1 MSSGQE
7 NDAMSGR
14 AGGVESVSI
23 GRRLAHARE
32 ARKLTIQK
40 VADSLHLDVRM
51 VEALERDD
59 RAALPSPIFVKGYL
73 RGYAGLVGLPAEEL
87 VSEYTALA
95 GEPPPLTVVSIKQ
108 KVPFFQ
114 LPSARLLRKIIL
126 LLLAA
131 ILVWLAY
138 PFVEQLIV
146 SRGLPEGEPL
156 PGRLELPPV
165 NNDTGS
171 AASLETE

>member
-1 MSSGQE
+1 MSTGQE
-7 NDAMSGR
+7 IDAGSARPGSG
-14 AGGVESVSI
+14 EPVSI

-32 ARKLTIQK
+32 ARKLSVAK
-40 VADSLHLDVRM
+40 VADSLHLDVRV

-59 RAALPSPIFVKGYL
+59 RVALPSPIFVKGYL
-73 RGYAGLVGLPAEEL
+73 RGYAALVGLPADEL

-95 GEPPPLTVVSIKQ
+95 GEPPPLTVVRIKQ

-114 LPSARLLRKIIL
+114 LPSTRMLRKVIL

-131 ILVWLAY
+131 ILIWLAY
-138 PFVEQLIV
+138 PFVDQLIV
-146 SRGLPEGEPL
+146 SRGLPEGEPQ

-165 NNDTGS
+165 NTDTGS
-171 AASLETE
+171 AASIESE

>member
-1 MSSGQE
+1 MSVGQE
-7 NDAMSGR
+7 NDTVSGHSGS
-14 AGGVESVSI
+14 AETATI

-40 VADSLHLDVRM
+40 VAESLHLDVRM

-59 RAALPSPIFVKGYL
+59 REALPSPIFVKGYL
-73 RGYAGLVGLPAEEL
+73 RGYASLVGLPAEEL

-114 LPSARLLRKIIL
+114 LPSTRMLRKVIL

-138 PFVEQLIV
+138 PFVDQLV
-146 SRGLPEGEPL
+146 ARRGVAEDEPQ

-165 NNDTGS
+165 DSEAGT
-171 AASLETE
+171 AARPETE

>member
-1 MSSGQE
+1 MSTGQE
-7 NDAMSGR
+7 NDTVSGR
-14 AGGVESVSI
+14 PDSGEKASI
-23 GRRLAHARE
+23 GRRLANARE
-32 ARKLTIQK
+32 ARKFTIEK

-59 RAALPSPIFVKGYL
+59 RAVLPSPIFVKGYL
-73 RGYAGLVGLPAEEL
+73 RGYASLVGLPAEEL

-95 GEPPPLTVVSIKQ
+95 GDPPPLTVVSIKQ

-114 LPSARLLRKIIL
+114 LPSTRLLRKIIL

-131 ILVWLAY
+131 ILIWLAY
-138 PFVEQLIV
+138 PFVDQLIAR
-146 SRGLPEGEPL
+146 RGMPEDEPQ

-165 NNDTGS
+165 GTDAGS
-171 AASLETE
+171 AARIETE

>member
-1 MSSGQE
+1 MSAGQE
-7 NDAMSGR
+7 NDTVSGR
-14 AGGVESVSI
+14 SESGEKASI
-23 GRRLAHARE
+23 GQRLAIARE
-32 ARKLTIQK
+32 ARKLTTQK
-40 VADSLHLDVRM
+40 VADNLHLDVRM

-59 RAALPSPIFVKGYL
+59 HAALPSPIFVKGYL

-114 LPSARLLRKIIL
+114 LPSTRMLRKIIL

-138 PFVEQLIV
+138 PFIDQLV
-146 SRGLPEGEPL
+146 VNRGVLLDEPQ

-165 NNDTGS
+165 ETGADS
-171 AASLETE
+171 AARIETK

>member
-1 MSSGQE
+1 
-7 NDAMSGR
+7 MSGR
-14 AGGVESVSI
+14 PHSGETASI

-32 ARKLTIQK
+32 ARKLTIEK

-51 VEALERDD
+51 VAALERDD
-59 RAALPSPIFVKGYL
+59 QAALPSAIFVKGYL

-114 LPSARLLRKIIL
+114 LPSTRMLRKIIL

-138 PFVEQLIV
+138 PFVEQLLDR
-146 SRGLPEGEPL
+146 RGVQEEESQ

-165 NNDTGS
+165 DSEAGS
-171 AASLETE
+171 APGFETE

>member
-1 MSSGQE
+1 MSEGQE
-7 NDAMSGR
+7 NDAVSGR
-14 AGGVESVSI
+14 PRTGETASI

-32 ARKLTIQK
+32 ARKLSIEK

-51 VEALERDD
+51 VAALERDD
-59 RAALPSPIFVKGYL
+59 QAALPSPIFVKGYL
-73 RGYAGLVGLPAEEL
+73 RGYARLVGLPAEEL
-87 VSEYTALA
+87 VSEYTTLA

-114 LPSARLLRKIIL
+114 LPSARILRKIIL

-138 PFVEQLIV
+138 PFVDQLLV
-146 SRGLPEGEPL
+146 RRGMPEEEPQ

-165 NNDTGS
+165 DSEAGS
-171 AASLETE
+171 AATFDTE

>member
-1 MSSGQE
+1 MSVGQE
-7 NDAMSGR
+7 NDPGSGR
-14 AGGVESVSI
+14 PGSGDSASI
-23 GRRLAHARE
+23 GLRLAHARE
-32 ARKLTIQK
+32 ARKLTIER
-40 VADSLHLDVRM
+40 VADSLHLDVRI

-59 RAALPSPIFVKGYL
+59 RDVLPSPIFVKGYL
-73 RGYAGLVGLPAEEL
+73 RGYAALVGLPADEL

-114 LPSARLLRKIIL
+114 LPSTRMLRKIIL

-138 PFVEQLIV
+138 PFVEQLIA
-146 SRGLPEGEPL
+146 SRGLPDVEPQ

-165 NNDTGS
+165 SDDAGS
-171 AASLETE
+171 AGRFETE

>member
-1 MSSGQE
+1 MSAGLDNDTVSDRSDSGE
-7 NDAMSGR
+7 TA
-14 AGGVESVSI
+14 SI
-23 GRRLAHARE
+23 GRRLAIARE

-59 RAALPSPIFVKGYL
+59 QAALPSPIFVKGYL

-114 LPSARLLRKIIL
+114 LPSTRMLRKIIM

-138 PFVEQLIV
+138 PFVNQLIV
-146 SRGLPEGEPL
+146 NRGVPVDDPQ

-165 NNDTGS
+165 
-171 AASLETE
+171 ETEAGSPARIETK

>member
-1 MSSGQE
+1 
-7 NDAMSGR
+7 
-14 AGGVESVSI
+14 
-23 GRRLAHARE
+23 
-32 ARKLTIQK
+32 
-40 VADSLHLDVRM
+40 M

-114 LPSARLLRKIIL
+114 LPSTRVLRKVIL

-138 PFVEQLIV
+138 PFVDQLIA
-146 SRGLPEGEPL
+146 SRGVPDGEPQ

-165 NNDTGS
+165 DSEAGPATR
-171 AASLETE
+171 LETE

>member
-1 MSSGQE
+1 MSAGQE
-7 NDAMSGR
+7 NDTVAGRSGSGET
-14 AGGVESVSI
+14 ASI
-23 GRRLAHARE
+23 GRRLANARE

-40 VADSLHLDVRM
+40 VAECLHLDVRM

-59 RAALPSPIFVKGYL
+59 RATLPSPIFVKGYL
-73 RGYAGLVGLPAEEL
+73 RGYAGLVGLPAEDL

-108 KVPFFQ
+108 KAPFFQ
-114 LPSARLLRKIIL
+114 LPSTRMLRKIIL

-138 PFVEQLIV
+138 PFVEQLIAR
-146 SRGLPEGEPL
+146 RGIPGDEPQ

-165 NNDTGS
+165 GNEEGS
-171 AASLETE
+171 ATGLKAE

>member
-1 MSSGQE
+1 MAGRSG
-7 NDAMSGR
+7 SGET
-14 AGGVESVSI
+14 ASI
-23 GRRLAHARE
+23 GRRLAHARDS
-32 ARKLTIQK
+32 RKLSIEK
-40 VADSLHLDVRM
+40 VATSLHIDVRM

-73 RGYAGLVGLPAEEL
+73 RGYAELVGLPAEEL

-108 KVPFFQ
+108 KVPFFK
-114 LPSARLLRKIIL
+114 LPSTRVLRKIIM

-131 ILVWLAY
+131 ILIWLAY
-138 PFVEQLIV
+138 PFVAQLIV
-146 SRGLPEGEPL
+146 NRGVPVDEPR

-165 NNDTGS
+165 NNQAGS
-171 AASLETE
+171 AARRATE